1 MNKVTKC
8 VHCTTV
14 TRNLDRLGHGHGSW
28 VSKKSNEVISL
39 KQRKQRKDGKCLDL
53 VIEIMKN
60 VTALNWTSFEQL
72 KINFNS
78 ETNLNP
84 PKKIKSVI
92 SEA

>member
-1 MNKVTKC
+1 VNKVTKC
-8 VHCTTV
+8 VHCTTAI
-14 TRNLDRLGHGHGSW
+14 RNLERFGHGSW

-60 VTALNWTSFEQL
+60 ATALNWTSLEQL

-78 ETNLNP
+78 EANLKP
-84 PKKIKSVI
+84 PKKTKSVI
-92 SEA
+92 LEVQ

>member
-14 TRNLDRLGHGHGSW
+14 TRNLDRLGHGSL

-39 KQRKQRKDGKCLDL
+39 KQQKQRKDGKCLDI

-60 VTALNWTSFEQL
+60 VAALNWTSFEQ
-72 KINFNS
+72 
-78 ETNLNP
+78 T
-84 PKKIKSVI
+84 
-92 SEA
+92 

>member
-1 MNKVTKC
+1 
-8 VHCTTV
+8 
-14 TRNLDRLGHGHGSW
+14 

-78 ETNLNP
+78 ETNLNS

-92 SEA
+92 LEA

>member
-1 MNKVTKC
+1 M
-8 VHCTTV
+8 
-14 TRNLDRLGHGHGSW
+14 
-28 VSKKSNEVISL
+28 SKKSNEVISL

-78 ETNLNP
+78 ETNLNS

-92 SEA
+92 LEA

>member
-1 MNKVTKC
+1 M
-8 VHCTTV
+8 
-14 TRNLDRLGHGHGSW
+14 
-28 VSKKSNEVISL
+28 SKKSNEVISL

-92 SEA
+92 LEA

>member
-14 TRNLDRLGHGHGSW
+14 TRNLDWLGHGSL

-39 KQRKQRKDGKCLDL
+39 KQQKQRKDGKCLDI

-60 VTALNWTSFEQL
+60 VAALNWTSFEQ
-72 KINFNS
+72 
-78 ETNLNP
+78 T
-84 PKKIKSVI
+84 
-92 SEA
+92 

>member
-1 MNKVTKC
+1 
-8 VHCTTV
+8 
-14 TRNLDRLGHGHGSW
+14 

-39 KQRKQRKDGKCLDL
+39 KQQKQRKDGKCLDL

-92 SEA
+92 LEA